1 MAHNDSVVES
11 GSAVAV
17 SSAVRTTSLR
27 AVWCSQCFF
36 VRMTGGIRRTS
47 AQLMA
52 FFTCFL
58 CSNMVDEILRQ
69 CPQCLQSVRTY
80 RDSDL
85 TPLRAEFPLWA
96 SLLQR
101 RNPPVVPTT
110 TGKDRCVRWL
120 PTARTRRAVLC
131 CVPRGSLVEA
141 RTLSCMHC
149 QGDPPTRHCR
159 G

>member
-1 MAHNDSVVES
+1 MA
-11 GSAVAV
+11 AV
-17 SSAVRTTSLR
+17 SDGLY
-27 AVWCSQCFF
+27 
-36 VRMTGGIRRTS
+36 S

-110 TGKDRCVRWL
+110 TGKDRCVRCPWPALAELYCAVCLEVHLSRHARCPACIAKVIRLRGIAAAEYAATPRRLRMWL
-120 PTARTRRAVLC
+120 RACLHAEPRADGWVLPQAPC
-131 CVPRGSLVEA
+131 
-141 RTLSCMHC
+141 
-149 QGDPPTRHCR
+149 
-159 G
+159 